1 MHEYL
6 NDWQRYLLGVTA
18 LAFGIF
24 AVRHLRRQGAASTKW
39 ERLVSLGLVAVSAL
53 YLAYLGELAYW
64 LWVNAARRDDM
75 LRYYIIGNRAL
86 SGLPLYWPWPDY
98 GPHIMTPGH
107 RYPHNRYPYPPFFI
121 ATLAPLAKLPVA
133 TFARVW
139 YVVLYAGF
147 FAYAA
152 SLARLATGRITL
164 GRLVVAAAV
173 LAATPGAQL
182 ALMVANVEPVLWA
195 LFGLALAFSWAR
207 GFGFMASAMVK
218 LYGAWPLLVAT
229 SREGW
234 GVLRGA
240 AVALGLGSLVCAV
253 VLGPAVFV
261 NGLLDWA
268 RYMVPVVGQGTFMV
282 DRVHG
287 GANVS
292 LSFAGLRVARSF
304 GWEYQPG
311 PLPGWARLYLTL
323 LGIGAPLLCAWLTR
337 RIENS
342 VLRYGLVTIAAVLFA
357 PLCWTTYLP
366 LLLAPLAVAVRLWVD
381 ADDRPGCRTQP
392 EHQELRSSR
401 QGA

>member
-6 NDWQRYLLGVTA
+6 NDWQRYLLGVVA

-24 AVRHLRRQGAASTKW
+24 AVLHLRRQSTVPKRW
-39 ERLVSLGLVAVSAL
+39 GRPVSIALVAVSVL

-64 LWVNAARRDDM
+64 LWINAARRDDM
-75 LRYYIIGNRAL
+75 MRYYIIANRAVD
-86 SGLPLYWPWPDY
+86 GRPLYWPWPDY
-98 GPHIMTPGH
+98 GPHMMTPGH
-107 RYPHNRYPYPPFFI
+107 PYPYNRYPYPPFFI

-152 SLARLATGRITL
+152 SLARLATGRITAW
-164 GRLVVAAAV
+164 RVAVAAAV

-240 AVALGLGSLVCAV
+240 GVALALGVAVCAL
-253 VLGPAVFV
+253 VLGPATFV
-261 NGLLDWA
+261 SGLLDWA

-292 LSFAGLRVARSF
+292 LSFAGLRVARYL
-304 GWEYQPG
+304 GWDYQPG

-323 LGIGAPLLCAWLTR
+323 LGIGAPLLCAWVTR
-337 RIENS
+337 RMENS

-366 LLLAPLAVAVRLWVD
+366 LLLAPLAVAVRQWID
-381 ADDRPGCRTQP
+381 AGPAQMAPAG
-392 EHQELRSSR
+392 
-401 QGA
+401 